1 MACREPF
8 LVLLQALPCHQRW
21 VFLMESCRTLGPVGS
36 AALSTRQRTQHRER
50 ERSGTAV
57 RTLQV
62 YLTQFG
68 SGDLIFGETGH
79 QAPADGSCAHRTNR
93 ESSCD
98 APDGTIPLGLLH
110 IHRLLHI
117 HAAPVDSTAT
127 LEPVSPLGAKSAVHQ
142 GMDSIG

>member
-1 MACREPF
+1 
-8 LVLLQALPCHQRW
+8 
-21 VFLMESCRTLGPVGS
+21 MESYRTLGPVGS
-36 AALSTRQRTQHRER
+36 AALGTRQRTQHRER

-79 QAPADGSCAHRTNR
+79 QAPADGSCAHQTNR

-110 IHRLLHI
+110 IH
-117 HAAPVDSTAT
+117 AAPVDSTGT